1 MENDAELK
9 KAMRKDQDESN
20 RCNDA
25 DFVEKDINK
34 VRGRAPIA
42 RLKQKLRYLNLKQL
56 SKYLRTEVYNDYV
69 AAAVAAGKKPKG
81 KLYYKKKEFKP
92 WWWKHVAHL
101 LQWDLLPC
109 SFESL
114 VEVEEFNAIK
124 GSGVTT
130 ITECLREII
139 RIFLRVHKIDPD
151 SHVILDYDKESLNNK
166 RRQRGEKFIP
176 ADSST
181 SGSSTSGSSTSRSGS
196 SSSSSL
202 SSYFS
207 SQPTR
212 PLGRSRSQIHAAV
225 QQLLGG
231 GRSHAASSSSQPPT
245 SVPPPDP
252 AASPVTSHAASSSPQ
267 TPLPS
272 SQPPTSTS

>member
-1 MENDAELK
+1 LENDAELK
-9 KAMRKDQDESN
+9 KAMRKDQDQSN

-25 DFVEKDINK
+25 DFVDKNINK

-42 RLKQKLRYLNLKQL
+42 WLAHNLRYLNKIQL
-56 SKYLRTEVYNDYV
+56 STYLRNEVYGDHV
-69 AAAVAAGKKPKG
+69 AAAVAAGKKPEG
-81 KLYYKKKEFKP
+81 KLYYGKKEFKP

-101 LQWDLLPC
+101 LQWHLLPC

-114 VEVEEFNAIK
+114 KVEEFNAIK

-139 RIFLRVHKIDPD
+139 RIFLQVHKIDPD

-225 QQLLGG
+225 QQLVGG

-245 SVPPPDP
+245 SVPPPAPP
-252 AASPVTSHAASSSPQ
+252 ASAGTSQ
-267 TPLPS
+267 
-272 SQPPTSTS
+272 